1 MRNSLSCTSYIIKN
15 AISIVKS
22 HSAAEELVHDAYV
35 KILKRIEDIEE
46 PASARTKRYLVIT
59 VRNTCY
65 DYLLKFVPALL
76 ERKGKEKVA
85 EEKVQVQKPVQQET
99 VPVQNTDNSE
109 LIAVIAAA
117 VAAQMSEETGI
128 AVAPDGLV
136 IRSIKKRVFS

>member
-1 MRNSLSCTSYIIKN
+1 M
-15 AISIVKS
+15 
-22 HSAAEELVHDAYV
+22 
-35 KILKRIEDIEE
+35 
-46 PASARTKRYLVIT
+46 IT
-59 VRNTCY
+59 VLEATEQVSTIPVGLAITALGMGTVFAVLILISFII
-65 DYLLKFVPALL
+65 YLLKFVPALL
-76 ERKGKEKVA
+76 ERKGKEEVA

>member
-1 MRNSLSCTSYIIKN
+1 M
-15 AISIVKS
+15 
-22 HSAAEELVHDAYV
+22 
-35 KILKRIEDIEE
+35 
-46 PASARTKRYLVIT
+46 IT
-59 VRNTCY
+59 VLEATEQVTTIPEGLANTALGMGTVFAVLILISFII
-65 DYLLKFVPALL
+65 YLLKFVPALL

-128 AVAPDGLV
+128 AVA
-136 IRSIKKRVFS
+136 SKKEYFHNYLGGKRHENIYNHS

>member
-1 MRNSLSCTSYIIKN
+1 M
-15 AISIVKS
+15 
-22 HSAAEELVHDAYV
+22 
-35 KILKRIEDIEE
+35 
-46 PASARTKRYLVIT
+46 IT
-59 VRNTCY
+59 VLEATEQITTIPKGLANTALGMGTVFAVLILISFII
-65 DYLLKFVPALL
+65 YLLKFVPALL

>member
-1 MRNSLSCTSYIIKN
+1 M
-15 AISIVKS
+15 
-22 HSAAEELVHDAYV
+22 
-35 KILKRIEDIEE
+35 
-46 PASARTKRYLVIT
+46 IT
-59 VRNTCY
+59 VLEATEQVTTITEGLANTALGMGTVFAVLILISFII
-65 DYLLKFVPALL
+65 YLLKFVPALL
-76 ERKGKEKVA
+76 ERKGKEEVA

-136 IRSIKKRVFS
+136 IPFNQKKSIFIII

>member
-1 MRNSLSCTSYIIKN
+1 M
-15 AISIVKS
+15 
-22 HSAAEELVHDAYV
+22 
-35 KILKRIEDIEE
+35 
-46 PASARTKRYLVIT
+46 IT
-59 VRNTCY
+59 VLEATEQVTTIPEGLANTALGMGTVFAVLILISFII
-65 DYLLKFVPALL
+65 YLLKFVPALL
-76 ERKGKEKVA
+76 ERKEEVA

>member
-1 MRNSLSCTSYIIKN
+1 M
-15 AISIVKS
+15 
-22 HSAAEELVHDAYV
+22 
-35 KILKRIEDIEE
+35 
-46 PASARTKRYLVIT
+46 IT
-59 VRNTCY
+59 VLEATEQVTTIPEGLANTALGMGTVFAVLILISFII
-65 DYLLKFVPALL
+65 YLLKFVPAEDLTEYEAIQSDPL
-76 ERKGKEKVA
+76 DRKGKEKVA

>member
-1 MRNSLSCTSYIIKN
+1 MADPKSTIIILEATEQVTTIPEGLAN
-15 AISIVKS
+15 TALGMGTVFAVLILISFI
-22 HSAAEELVHDAYV
+22 
-35 KILKRIEDIEE
+35 I
-46 PASARTKRYLVIT
+46 
-59 VRNTCY
+59 
-65 DYLLKFVPALL
+65 YLLKFVPALL

>member
-1 MRNSLSCTSYIIKN
+1 M
-15 AISIVKS
+15 
-22 HSAAEELVHDAYV
+22 
-35 KILKRIEDIEE
+35 
-46 PASARTKRYLVIT
+46 IT
-59 VRNTCY
+59 VLEATEQVTTIPEGLANTALGMGTVFAVLILIFFII
-65 DYLLKFVPALL
+65 YLLKFVPALL
-76 ERKGKEKVA
+76 ERKGKEEVA

-136 IRSIKKRVFS
+136 IRSIKKRVFSLLFRRKKT

>member
-1 MRNSLSCTSYIIKN
+1 M
-15 AISIVKS
+15 
-22 HSAAEELVHDAYV
+22 
-35 KILKRIEDIEE
+35 
-46 PASARTKRYLVIT
+46 IT
-59 VRNTCY
+59 VLEATEQVTTIPEGLANTALGMGTVFAVLILISFII
-65 DYLLKFVPALL
+65 YLLKFVPALL
-76 ERKGKEKVA
+76 ERKGKEEVA

-136 IRSIKKRVFS
+136 IRSIKKRVFSYLFRRKKT